1 MRAAL
6 RHQSSEAI
14 VNHRGVG
21 DRWLADELV
30 AGVTFAHHQPVL
42 IEDGIHRGQRG
53 IVVLLVAVTPE
64 PRYLVR
70 LADAREIQVG
80 QAALRATA

>member
-1 MRAAL
+1 MNL
-6 RHQSSEAI
+6 
-14 VNHRGVG
+14 RGVG

-42 IEDGIHRGQRG
+42 IADGIHRGQRG
-53 IVVLLVAVTPE
+53 IIVLLVALTPE

-70 LADAREIQVG
+70 LADAREIQLG
-80 QAALRATA
+80 QSALHPAA